1 MRISVIDLGTNTFN
15 LLIVE
20 TGEDHAYKIIY
31 NNKLACKAGQRVAS
45 TKRKSGPM
53 PLRGV

>member
-20 TGEDHAYKIIY
+20 TGEDQSYKIIY
-31 NNKLACKAGQRVAS
+31 NNKLPLSWVKVVLI
-45 TKRKSGPM
+45 KRKSGPM
-53 PLRGV
+53 QLPEE